1 MTEFSCRIILGL
13 KLLKR
18 GGETSRQQVTERGG
32 CWVGEE
38 VLKEI
43 REKTEKKRKGI
54 NRMMKKVNINK
65 LTRKAKDGGIFS

>member
-18 GGETSRQQVTERGG
+18 GGETSKKQVTERGG

-38 VLKEI
+38 ALKEI
-43 REKTEKKRKGI
+43 REETGKKKR
-54 NRMMKKVNINK
+54 NK
-65 LTRKAKDGGIFS
+65 